1 VEYCLDPG
9 KYYVS
14 VQSIDAS
21 FVGSEFSTELI
32 FILNADNSLSINDN
46 TNYFVGIYPNPSS
59 SLIRLSVMD
68 SLDIKELKIYD
79 LLGKSFSF
87 DTDNNTYIDV
97 NNLSD
102 GIYILEL
109 SFTNGNKIS
118 KKIIKN

>member
-1 VEYCLDPG
+1 MLCTVFVFPYLFAESM
-9 KYYVS
+9 K
-14 VQSIDAS
+14 S
-21 FVGSEFSTELI
+21 F
-32 FILNADNSLSINDN
+32 NDN
-46 TNYFVGIYPNPSS
+46 NNYFVGIYPNPSS
-59 SLIRLSVMD
+59 SLIRLSVKD
-68 SLDIKELKIYD
+68 SLAIKELKIYD

-109 SFTNGNKIS
+109 SFTNGNTIT